1 MIYFLI
7 ICPLIVLLLVIV
19 LLSVLSFSTMGHLNV
34 FVLYDHSVDYSLY
47 SLSSLLL
54 PRGQYLC
61 LSVKARMCWEY

>member
-7 ICPLIVLLLVIV
+7 ICPLMFLLLVIV

-54 PRGQYLC
+54 Q
-61 LSVKARMCWEY
+61 